1 VTHRH
6 PRWFALVI
14 GLAAGTSWVVAAQDP
29 SPAAQIEAAD
39 SFMTNAKYRDAVVAY
54 RSAKKTEDPA
64 LQLRAATGEIRALH
78 RIAAYIDARASGAAI
93 ATAHPTQ
100 PEALALNGDGLW
112 GAGLFQEAEAQYSR
126 ALEMDGQSARARHG
140 RGRSLLTQHQYEPAL
155 ADLRYATQAAPGEAT
170 YWASLATAYELGR
183 QYDEAIATLGRYAEL
198 LPKQAD
204 DPIML
209 AARAQVEYLR
219 SFRARVPIEGVSETE
234 QYVVP
239 FRIVNGRP
247 VVKARLNGQSPIDLV
262 VDTGAD
268 RVALTPNM
276 ARRAGVGMVSKLETA
291 GVGEMSRGFR
301 PVETARLDQL
311 EIGTLRVRNVPCL
324 IKNPSLPLLPVPEGE
339 VFSPLSLGLSMRM
352 DYERQTLTMARRL
365 PADSY
370 EITLPMRMSRLPVV
384 RGVINGS
391 SPAGFIVDT
400 GGVATSVNLSV
411 AARVTPTEDAR
422 RVPVRVYG
430 MAGLDRGAFL
440 MPFVDIA
447 FARDVGVERSSVVVL
462 NLDAPSALLGF
473 QLGGII
479 GHQFLSQYHVS
490 VDLERSL
497 VGLRR

>member
-1 VTHRH
+1 MVG
-6 PRWFALVI
+6 V
-14 GLAAGTSWVVAAQDP
+14 AAGLPWTMAAQDQ
-29 SPAAQIEAAD
+29 SPAGQMQAAD
-39 SFMTNAKYRDAVVAY
+39 GFMTNARYREAVLAY
-54 RSAKKTEDPA
+54 RAAKLTEDPA
-64 LQLRAATGEIRALH
+64 LQVRAAVGEVRALH
-78 RIAAYIDARASGAAI
+78 RIAAYIDARASGSVVAAS
-93 ATAHPTQ
+93 HPTQ
-100 PEALALNGDGLW
+100 PDALAIYGDGLW
-112 GAGLFQEAEAQYSR
+112 GTGLFQEAEVQYGR
-126 ALEMDGQSARARHG
+126 ALELDGENARARHG
-140 RGRSLLTQHQYEPAL
+140 RGRSLLAQNQYAAAL
-155 ADLRYATQAAPGEAT
+155 ADLQFATQKDSREAT
-170 YWASLATAYELGR
+170 YWASLAAAFESGR
-183 QYDEAIATLGRYAEL
+183 RYDDAIATLGRYLEL
-198 LPKQAD
+198 LPKQVD
-204 DPIML
+204 DPMML
-209 AARAQVEYLR
+209 ATRAQLDFLR

-239 FRIVNGRP
+239 FRIVNGRH

-268 RVALTPNM
+268 RVALTPSM

-311 EIGTLRVRNVPCL
+311 EVGTLRVRNVPCL
-324 IKNPSLPLLPVPEGE
+324 IKNPALPLLPVREGE
-339 VFSPLSLGLSMRM
+339 VFSPLALGLSMRM
-352 DYERQTLTMARRL
+352 DYERQTLTMARHL
-365 PADSY
+365 PAQSY

-411 AARVTPTEDAR
+411 AARVTPVEDAR

-440 MPFVDIA
+440 MPYVDIA
-447 FARDVGVERSSVVVL
+447 FARDVGIERSSVVVL

-479 GHQFLSQYHVS
+479 GHQFLSRYEVS